1 MGSETRGLALSYDE
15 LTMSVQAGWLNKE
28 RQNVIVLGRR
38 IGEKRTLNKK
48 RVGTYGE
55 GLLFFAN

>member
-1 MGSETRGLALSYDE
+1 MT
-15 LTMSVQAGWLNKE
+15 KE
-28 RQNVIVLGRR
+28 IGGTYRQNVIVLGRR

-48 RVGTYGE
+48 RVGIYGE